1 VSARKSPSRSIRS
14 GSEVLPTELLCRHP
28 LQVRPVP
35 ATRLRSRFVGALKES
50 EQFLVRVL
58 TALLGG
64 SKAEVDFNDIL
75 RRRLTITGSTL
86 HSRSR
91 EFKSAIEAEL
101 RQKVW
106 PLIEAKK
113 IRPVIFRVFALA
125 GAAGAHALM
134 ESGAHIGKIILKV
147 AER

>member
-1 VSARKSPSRSIRS
+1 
-14 GSEVLPTELLCRHP
+14 
-28 LQVRPVP
+28 
-35 ATRLRSRFVGALKES
+35 
-50 EQFLVRVL
+50 
-58 TALLGG
+58 
-64 SKAEVDFNDIL
+64 VDFNDIL
-75 RRRLTITGSTL
+75 RRRLTITGLTL
-86 HSRSR
+86 RSRSR
-91 EFKSAIEAEL
+91 ELKNAIAAEL

-106 PLIEAKK
+106 SLIEAKK